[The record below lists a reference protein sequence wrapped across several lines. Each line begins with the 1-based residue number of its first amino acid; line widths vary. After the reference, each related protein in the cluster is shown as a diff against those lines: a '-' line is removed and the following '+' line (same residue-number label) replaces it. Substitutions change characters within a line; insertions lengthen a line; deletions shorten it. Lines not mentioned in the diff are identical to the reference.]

1 MGVYF
6 EANSNV
12 FKAELEAFDFEVTVI
27 VATQSVPAVNPVT
40 VTGLLAAEEDKL
52 VVNTTV
58 LSDFFLTETSM
69 VTPSL
74 GSVDVIFAFMAREAP
89 TTGKTAL

>member
-1 MGVYF
+1 MKGIKKGGYF
-6 EANSNV
+6 AANSNV
-12 FKAELEAFDFEVTVI
+12 LVDVFEDFDFEVTVI
-27 VATQSVPAVNPVT
+27 VATHSVPPVSPVT

-58 LSDFFLTETSM
+58 LSDFFLTVTST

-74 GSVDVIFAFMAREAP
+74 GNAEVIFAF
-89 TTGKTAL
+89 KS